1 MKFWLEESSGGS
13 IRKRSE
19 LPLADTWDLARL
31 FETDEAWEESF
42 GEYKSLYP
50 RYADYQGRLHDPAVL
65 KTYLEFDRSCDL
77 LLERLYHYASLRTA
91 EDASDNRHL
100 EREARLQQVLSR
112 AAETS
117 SFVLPELQSASDET
131 FESWIED
138 PELEEWKVW
147 LKKLRRYQPH
157 ILGPKEEKILAMA
170 SLPLAAAEDSFS
182 QLNDV
187 DLRFG
192 TVTDE
197 NGTEIELSHGSF
209 SSFLVKNDRILRQ
222 QAFHQYY
229 KEFEEHRFTIAST
242 LAYSVKNDVFQSR
255 VRNYESSLHRALFS
269 DQVPQEVY
277 TNLIAAVR
285 EQVDVIGEYYQ
296 LRKEVLRLDDLH
308 AYDTY
313 VPMVSDLNPKTS
325 FDDAC
330 SMVLEAIEPLGE
342 DYVAVLRDG
351 FGSRWVDRYESKG
364 KRSGAFSSSSYGNPP
379 YILMNYK
386 EDVFADIYTLAHE
399 AGHSMHS
406 WYAQGHQPYQYYQY
420 PIFLAEVASTFNEEL
435 LTHYL
440 LQKTGDTKMRAYIL
454 NRQIDDI
461 RGTLIRQTLFAEFE
475 LRIHEVEERGDALT
489 LDTLTGIYEELLQA
503 YHGPEFTIDAE
514 LKLECLRIP
523 HFYRAFY
530 VYKYATGISAAI
542 ALAQRVIAKEDQ
554 AVERFLDF
562 LRSGGYHDPLDA
574 LKIAG
579 VDLTS
584 PDPVQAAFD
593 LFRKRLGE
601 LRELLGE

>member
-192 TVTDE
+192 TLADE
-197 NGTEIELSHGSF
+197 SGTEIELSHGSF
-209 SSFLVKNDRILRQ
+209 SSFLVKKDRSLRQ

-542 ALAQRVIAKEDQ
+542 ALAEQVIEKEDQ